1 MPCAAAVTDAEREA
15 AAGALR
21 LRRRPA
27 LRRHLGAANVG
38 MRTIH
43 VPHSDIPRNQVG
55 HTEGE
60 PDAVVERLGHVY
72 GVVRSWLGAST

>member
-1 MPCAAAVTDAEREA
+1 MRCVSVGD
-15 AAGALR
+15 R
-21 LRRRPA
+21 LFDDIW
-27 LRRHLGAANVG
+27 GAANVG